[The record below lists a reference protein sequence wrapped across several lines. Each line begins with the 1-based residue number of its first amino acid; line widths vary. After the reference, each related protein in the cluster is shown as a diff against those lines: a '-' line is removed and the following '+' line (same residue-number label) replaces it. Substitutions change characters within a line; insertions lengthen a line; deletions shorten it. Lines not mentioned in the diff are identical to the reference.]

1 MVPYKPLHMHSIL
14 TSVKLIMPPER
25 PVRIQMSQNSNL
37 SMLTVHK
44 INVCN
49 CLFLSL
55 LFLSFPSDFLHW
67 IFLHFLYCVKPD
79 CQLFSKTQVPCYI
92 SVTGTKEHWK
102 QRQDLGYHTHTSACS
117 GNTDSCSRQQIP
129 HIQAASAVGQ
139 ICCPNGQCASSM
151 PDAVG
156 HSG

>member
-1 MVPYKPLHMHSIL
+1 MVPYKPLHTHSIL

-92 SVTGTKEHWK
+92 SVTIWYKRALKAETGPG
-102 QRQDLGYHTHTSACS
+102 L
-117 GNTDSCSRQQIP
+117 P
-129 HIQAASAVGQ
+129 HPYFCLQWQ
-139 ICCPNGQCASSM
+139 Y
-151 PDAVG
+151 
-156 HSG
+156 